1 MGLGTVVFI
10 SATFRRN
17 SQAQSQPIFG
27 IGHNDNMSAPGG
39 WRILSPQIPP
49 VRGHATSTLPRSP
62 ERRPGRVFANSKYGK
77 AERPRG
83 IKGQGPWHCKRGGY
97 HKSPGAGGNA
107 RAQAREATQESKHGR
122 QHKSPGGGL
131 TQEPR
136 RGGQAQEPRRGAS
149 ARAQARR
156 QRESQARLLR
166 GLELSETGKT
176 AAIMWS
182 FMKWPPPMGLSTSRS
197 ITNPIFL

>member
-17 SQAQSQPIFG
+17 SQAQSQPISG

-83 IKGQGPWHCKRGGY
+83 IKGRGPWHCKRERQR
-97 HKSPGAGGNA
+97 KSPGGGGSARTQTRGKRKSPSAGASG
-107 RAQAREATQESKHGR
+107 RAQAREATQESK
-122 QHKSPGGGL
+122 
-131 TQEPR
+131 
-136 RGGQAQEPRRGAS
+136 RGGNT
-149 ARAQARR
+149 RAQAGGNAKVRR
-156 QRESQARLLR
+156 ACYAGWNYLKQ
-166 GLELSETGKT
+166 GKT